1 MRKKCKGCGRWFDG
15 LPSEDYCDEC
25 VSDEE
30 NLMPWDYITD
40 EEELGRE
47 ECQTMSDF
55 VWRGEC
61 LRCRHIWFSE
71 EEPKKCPKCGFT
83 HAIMKDK
90 LKREAK

>member
-1 MRKKCKGCGRWFDG
+1 MSR
-15 LPSEDYCDEC
+15 
-25 VSDEE
+25 
-30 NLMPWDYITD
+30 N
-40 EEELGRE
+40 RE
-47 ECQTMSDF
+47 V

-90 LKREAK
+90 LKKEAKPCQK